1 MTAEPEIASL
11 APVRIDKFL
20 WAVRLFKTRALATE
34 ACRGGHV
41 SVNGHGVKPSRE
53 VRVGDVI
60 TARTGSITRTVQ
72 IRQVS
77 EKRVGPKLVADLV
90 DDQTPASEYL
100 KLMQEKKAPVAKRDK
115 GAGRPTKRERRQME
129 KFLG

>member
-1 MTAEPEIASL
+1 MICLVGGKWTT
-11 APVRIDKFL
+11 F
-20 WAVRLFKTRALATE
+20 RALATE

-100 KLMQEKKAPVAKRDK
+100 KLMQEKKAPVARRDK